1 MNFQERINYVFI
13 HAHRQL
19 DDKLNG
25 RQWVDIPFVHEFLD
39 SLADVINKY
48 GAEYDYY
55 LNDRESKKRH
65 LSGAKDI
72 PTDAKASYDAQKS
85 RIAQNRLRSQSGLND
100 RS

>member
-19 DDKLNG
+19 DEKLNG
-25 RQWVDIPFVHEFLD
+25 RKWVDIPFVHEFLD
-39 SLADVINKY
+39 SLSDVINKY

-55 LNDRESKKRH
+55 LNDREAKKRH

-72 PTDAKASYDAQKS
+72 PTDAKSSYDAQKS
-85 RIAQNRLRSQSGLND
+85 RIQQNRMRSESGLNGK
-100 RS
+100 S